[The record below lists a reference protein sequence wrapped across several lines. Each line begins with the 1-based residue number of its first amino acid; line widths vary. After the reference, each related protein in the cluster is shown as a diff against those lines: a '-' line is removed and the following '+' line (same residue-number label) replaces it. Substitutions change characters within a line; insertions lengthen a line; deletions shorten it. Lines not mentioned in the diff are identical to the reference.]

1 MGGKRVIVLMERFDE
16 GPRAPSSDSAQDVAL
31 SEAVFYN
38 FITLL
43 AIVNPIE
50 AGAAFATL
58 TAGATAAQQSAI
70 AARASIVAT
79 VILIGFG
86 FAGDILLRALG
97 IGFPAFRIAGGLLL
111 LQVGFN
117 MVFAKDAGTEKLAP
131 DERSAATLADD
142 PSVFPLAIPIITGPG
157 ALTTVVAILSKR
169 HETVLESSLV
179 VVTVIVVMGITFLTM
194 SASRRLK
201 TFLGPTG
208 VNAVGRV
215 MGIIVAAIAVQL
227 IVDGIEEL
235 LPTLQHA
242 AR

>member
-1 MGGKRVIVLMERFDE
+1 VPL
-16 GPRAPSSDSAQDVAL
+16 L
-31 SEAVFYN
+31 EAVFFN

-58 TAGATAAQQSAI
+58 TLGATPAQQSTI
-70 AARASIVAT
+70 AARASIVAAI
-79 VILIGFG
+79 ILIGFG

-117 MVFAKDAGTEKLAP
+117 MVFAKSTGTARLAP

-157 ALTTVVAILSKR
+157 ALTTIVAIISKP
-169 HETVLESSLV
+169 HESILENALV
-179 VVTVIVVMGITFLTM
+179 VVVVGIVLGITFLTM
-194 SASRRLK
+194 RASQRLTK
-201 TFLGPTG
+201 ILGPTG

-215 MGIIVAAIAVQL
+215 MGIVVAAIAVQL
-227 IVDGIEEL
+227 IVDGVEEL
-235 LPTLQHA
+235 LPIFLRV

>member
-1 MGGKRVIVLMERFDE
+1 VPLIE
-16 GPRAPSSDSAQDVAL
+16 S
-31 SEAVFYN
+31 VFYN

-43 AIVNPIE
+43 AVVNPIE

-58 TAGATAAQQSAI
+58 TAGATAAQQTAI
-70 AARASIVAT
+70 AARASIVAAI
-79 VILIGFG
+79 ILIGFG
-86 FAGDILLRALG
+86 FVGDALLKALG

-117 MVFAKDAGTEKLAP
+117 MVFAKETGTTKLAP

-157 ALTTVVAILSKR
+157 ALTTIVAIVSKR
-169 HETVLESSLV
+169 HESMLDSALV
-179 VVTVIVVMGITFLTM
+179 VLVAIVVLAITFLTM
-194 SASRRLK
+194 RAAQPLTK
-201 TFLGPTG
+201 FLGPTG

-215 MGIIVAAIAVQL
+215 MGIVVAAIAIQL
-227 IVDGIEEL
+227 IVDGIEQL
-235 LPTLQHA
+235 LPQLVRV

>member
-1 MGGKRVIVLMERFDE
+1 VPLT
-16 GPRAPSSDSAQDVAL
+16 
-31 SEAVFYN
+31 EAIFYN

-58 TAGATAAQQSAI
+58 TAGATQAQQSAI
-70 AARASIVAT
+70 AARASVVAAI
-79 VILIGFG
+79 ILLGFG
-86 FAGDILLRALG
+86 FVGDFLLKALG
-97 IGFPAFRIAGGLLL
+97 VGFPAFRIAGGLLL

-117 MVFAKDAGTEKLAP
+117 MVFAKDTGASKLAP

-157 ALTTVVAILSKR
+157 ALTTIVALVSKR
-169 HETVLESSLV
+169 RESPLESGLV

-194 SASRRLK
+194 CASQRLTK
-201 TFLGPTG
+201 FLGPTG

-215 MGIIVAAIAVQL
+215 MGIVVAAIAVQL
-227 IVDGIEEL
+227 IVDGVEEL
-235 LPTLQHA
+235 LPVFTHFPKSA
-242 AR
+242 ASVRLGP

>member
-1 MGGKRVIVLMERFDE
+1 MPVL
-16 GPRAPSSDSAQDVAL
+16 
-31 SEAVFYN
+31 EAVFFN

-58 TAGATAAQQSAI
+58 TVGATPEQQSAI
-70 AARASIVAT
+70 AARATIVAAI
-79 VILIGFG
+79 ILIGFG

-97 IGFPAFRIAGGLLL
+97 IGLPAFRIAGGLLL

-117 MVFAKDAGTEKLAP
+117 MVFARSTGTARLAP

-157 ALTTVVAILSKR
+157 ALTTTVAIISKP
-169 HETVLESSLV
+169 HESILENALV
-179 VVTVIVVMGITFLTM
+179 VVVVCAVLGITFLTM
-194 SASRRLK
+194 GASQRLTK
-201 TFLGPTG
+201 FLGPTG

-215 MGIIVAAIAVQL
+215 MGIVVAAIAVQF
-227 IVDGIEEL
+227 IVDGVEEL
-235 LPTLQHA
+235 LPAFL
-242 AR
+242 R